1 MGHGLPAELV
11 AVPVD
16 VNVEERVENEVED
29 EVRDEMEEIVEDEVE
44 VIGLLELDVVL
55 EEVILCVD
63 ELGGKVE
70 LVLIVCEALL
80 VTVENELEGDELVVT
95 LEEDFEDTLDDEVEV
110 AEVDVGGARVLDD
123 EGA

>member
-16 VNVEERVENEVED
+16 VNVEEDEVEDKVEDEMEDVVED
-29 EVRDEMEEIVEDEVE
+29 EVEVE

-55 EEVILCVD
+55 KEVILCVED
-63 ELGGKVE
+63 LGGKVE
-70 LVLIVCEALL
+70 LVLMVCEALP
-80 VTVENELEGDELVVT
+80 VTVESELDDDELVVI

-110 AEVDVGGARVLDD
+110 AQVDVGGA
-123 EGA
+123 